1 MSDERIYLSAP
12 DIRHLEAEY
21 VQDALE
27 SGWAAPAGPY
37 LSRFESKLAETTG
50 REYAVALTSGTAALH
65 LALLELGVKKDDL
78 VICSTLTFVG
88 SANPITYCGAHPVF
102 IDCEPVSWNMDA
114 NLLESELKRL
124 VEQGKVPAAAI
135 VVDLYG
141 RCADY
146 NRILEILKRYQI
158 PMIEDAAE
166 ALGAFYNGRKA
177 GSFGEAAIL
186 SFNGNKIITSS
197 GGGALVTDSHI
208 LAERVRYLSTQ
219 ARENCLHYEHTETG
233 YNYRL
238 SNISAALGL
247 AQLQTLNE
255 RIARRTW
262 IFQTYVSELA
272 ETGLIRFDSNHE
284 NKNSNNWLTCGIV
297 DNVDIRDNLIRS
309 LEAEN
314 IESRP
319 VWKPMHLQPL
329 FASAQSCLN
338 GTSESLF
345 NTGICLPS
353 GSGMSD
359 VDFERVVSCIK
370 RVIHS

>member
-1 MSDERIYLSAP
+1 
-12 DIRHLEAEY
+12 
-21 VQDALE
+21 
-27 SGWAAPAGPY
+27 
-37 LSRFESKLAETTG
+37 
-50 REYAVALTSGTAALH
+50 
-65 LALLELGVKKDDL
+65 
-78 VICSTLTFVG
+78 
-88 SANPITYCGAHPVF
+88 
-102 IDCEPVSWNMDA
+102 
-114 NLLESELKRL
+114 
-124 VEQGKVPAAAI
+124 
-135 VVDLYG
+135 
-141 RCADY
+141 
-146 NRILEILKRYQI
+146 
-158 PMIEDAAE
+158 
-166 ALGAFYNGRKA
+166 
-177 GSFGEAAIL
+177 
-186 SFNGNKIITSS
+186 
-197 GGGALVTDSHI
+197 
-208 LAERVRYLSTQ
+208 
-219 ARENCLHYEHTETG
+219 
-233 YNYRL
+233 
-238 SNISAALGL
+238 LGL